1 MDCFLFQPLTSI
13 ETCPDPATQLSDS
26 AESVPSGT
34 RTTSSEGSSPEVDQV
49 VLKYKQHHLPQDL
62 LQGQIPKMSLP
73 TKPQSL
79 LGSPK
84 PSWMA
89 LKKDTRKQPL
99 MSELFTKVPLR
110 EKLSLF
116 PAFGNPKLA
125 PNHKSGECQRVQACA
140 KSLGDQSLSWRS
152 AQSGLVVGKVCS
164 PLLSGGPPRL
174 MVETQS
180 TSLES
185 LWSY

>member
-1 MDCFLFQPLTSI
+1 M
-13 ETCPDPATQLSDS
+13 
-26 AESVPSGT
+26 
-34 RTTSSEGSSPEVDQV
+34 